1 VSNDGPPVRRVRL
14 ALAAVGVMIVS
25 TLSLAPVGSQLGL
38 VGSAR
43 ASTDIDPCGTANE
56 STTPVNPALGFQVGS
71 WPSTDAPGGVAFAG
85 AALQCGFKE
94 TNFPLLAP
102 EDVPVKAPD
111 AGTVD
116 PAFKTGFPY
125 MIGPD
130 GREVSYTAITANGIL
145 KTFLESL
152 AGSLSEDAVAGN
164 LFPPESEA
172 AAAAEAIVDALVS
185 VLKAVISDLIQEEEA
200 LQGADWDW
208 TVPSTTGTGD
218 WYSWFTW
225 PGTGG
230 ALGINPSGDPAITP
244 TSVNPALINWYSYNP
259 SDSYYQ
265 NRPPAPYARVYL
277 GATNVNLNQGP
288 GITSTAENLARD
300 ASNGQGACAGKPIP
314 ACFGSGAAASARASA
329 AAYRRHQ
336 KGSVG
341 KAIRQTSAATRSV
354 HGTSRNDEIRAIHSV
369 HKVRAGAGH
378 DQVLTGRGA
387 NRIDGGSGGDELT
400 SFRGN
405 DWMRG
410 GSGHDVLQG
419 GSGNDVSIGN
429 GGSDSLFD
437 ARGHDRMFAGP
448 GGDRIVVRDK
458 HDGDRADCGPGRDM
472 VIADPS
478 DRIVVRPAAGVSTV
492 PAGAFTSHHTPANST
507 CELVFSSVHMPPR
520 KPPQIGHHHAG
531 RPRGAPEPQWPV
543 FD

>member
-1 VSNDGPPVRRVRL
+1 MEVAVLDRPHLRAIARRRL
-14 ALAAVGVMIVS
+14 TLAIAGLTTVGALLLTS
-25 TLSLAPVGSQLGL
+25 VGSELGL

-43 ASTDIDPCGTANE
+43 ASSDIDPCGTANE

-71 WPSTDAPGGVAFAG
+71 GP
-85 AALQCGFKE
+85 AALQCGSKE

-111 AGTVD
+111 AGNVD

-130 GREVSYTAITANGIL
+130 GSEVSYTAITANEIL

-172 AAAAEAIVDALVS
+172 AAAGEAVADALVS

-208 TVPSTTGTGD
+208 TVPSKTGTGD

-244 TSVNPALINWYSYNP
+244 SSVNPALINWYSYNP

-277 GATNVNLNQGP
+277 GATRVTLKQGP
-288 GITSTAENLARD
+288 GITATAESLA
-300 ASNGQGACAGKPIP
+300 GQDSCAPVP
-314 ACFGSGAAASARASA
+314 SCFGAARRSARPRPVASRA
-329 AAYRRHQ
+329 ARGTA
-336 KGSVG
+336 GL
-341 KAIRQTSAATRSV
+341 AIHPDSSANDPIS
-354 HGTSRNDEIRAIHSV
+354 GTSGNDEFAAETGDIKIL
-369 HKVRAGAGH
+369 AGGGH
-378 DQVLTGRGA
+378 DQILTGRGA
-387 NRIDGGSGGDELT
+387 NRL
-400 SFRGN
+400 
-405 DWMRG
+405 RG
-410 GSGHDVLQG
+410 GGGHDDLMSLAGADRLQGNSGHDLLQG
-419 GSGNDVSIGN
+419 GPGADVSIGN
-429 GGSDSLFD
+429 SGSDSLFD
-437 ARGHDRMFAGP
+437 AQGSDRMLAG
-448 GGDRIVVRDK
+448 GGDDRIVVRDRR
-458 HDGDRADCGPGRDM
+458 GDDVIDCGSGTDM
-472 VIADPS
+472 VIADPG
-478 DRIVVRPAAGVSTV
+478 DRIAAAQHSNVSV
-492 PAGAFTSHHTPANST
+492 GAFTRNHAPKGST
-507 CELVFSSVHMPPR
+507 CERVYSSAHMPPR
-520 KPPQIGHHHAG
+520 EPPSIGHPAG
-531 RPRGAPEPQWPV
+531 RPPGAPEPSWPV

>member
-1 VSNDGPPVRRVRL
+1 VEVAVLDRPHLR
-14 ALAAVGVMIVS
+14 ALARRRLELAIAGLITVGALLLI
-25 TLSLAPVGSQLGL
+25 PIGSELGL

-43 ASTDIDPCGTANE
+43 ASTDIDPCGTAND

-71 WPSTDAPGGVAFAG
+71 GP
-85 AALQCGFKE
+85 AALQCGSKE

-111 AGTVD
+111 AGNVD

-130 GREVSYTAITANGIL
+130 GSEVSYTAITTNGLL

-172 AAAAEAIVDALVS
+172 AAAGEAIADALVS

-208 TVPSTTGTGD
+208 TAPSNTGTGD

-244 TSVNPALINWYSYNP
+244 SSVNPALINWYSYNP

-265 NRPPAPYARVYL
+265 SRPPAPYARVYL
-277 GATNVNLNQGP
+277 GATRVTLKQGP
-288 GITSTAENLARD
+288 GITGPAESLARQ
-300 ASNGQGACAGKPIP
+300 NACTPLPG
-314 ACFGSGAAASARASA
+314 CLGRASARSTKGRAPSGVLRGTAGLAIHPDSSA
-329 AAYRRHQ
+329 
-336 KGSVG
+336 KNP
-341 KAIRQTSAATRSV
+341 IT
-354 HGTSRNDEIRAIHSV
+354 GTSRNDEFRAERGDVKIL
-369 HKVRAGAGH
+369 AGAGH
-378 DQVLTGRGA
+378 DQVLAGRGA
-387 NRIDGGSGGDELT
+387 NRL
-400 SFRGN
+400 
-405 DWMRG
+405 RG
-410 GSGHDVLQG
+410 GGGHDDLMSLAGADRLNGNSGHDLLQG
-419 GSGNDVSIGN
+419 GPGPDLSIGN
-429 GGSDSLFD
+429 RGSDSLFD
-437 ARGHDRMFAGP
+437 AQGRDRMLAGR
-448 GGDRIVVRDK
+448 GDDRIVVRDRT
-458 HDGDRADCGPGRDM
+458 DDDVVDCGPGTDM
-472 VIADPS
+472 VIADPG
-478 DRIVVRPAAGVSTV
+478 DRIVGAATASRRAAQPGIAV
-492 PAGAFTSHHTPANST
+492 GAFTRKHTPKGST
-507 CELVFSSVHMPPR
+507 CERVYSSVHMPPR
-520 KPPQIGHHHAG
+520 KPPSIGHPAG
-531 RPRGAPEPQWPV
+531 RPPGAPEPAWPV

>member
-1 VSNDGPPVRRVRL
+1 MEVAVLDRPHLR
-14 ALAAVGVMIVS
+14 ALARRRLTLAIAGLITVGALLL
-25 TLSLAPVGSQLGL
+25 TPVGSELGL

-71 WPSTDAPGGVAFAG
+71 GP
-85 AALQCGFKE
+85 AALQCGSKE

-111 AGTVD
+111 AGKVD

-130 GREVSYTAITANGIL
+130 GSEVSYTAITADGIL

-172 AAAAEAIVDALVS
+172 AAAGEAIADALVS

-208 TVPSTTGTGD
+208 TVPSKTATGD

-244 TSVNPALINWYSYNP
+244 SSVNPALINWYSYNP
-259 SDSYYQ
+259 GDSYYQ

-277 GATNVNLNQGP
+277 GATRVTLKQGP
-288 GITSTAENLARD
+288 GITATAESLA
-300 ASNGQGACAGKPIP
+300 GQDSCAPVPSCLGAARRSARPRP
-314 ACFGSGAAASARASA
+314 VASGAARGTAGLAIHPGSSANEPDTPGRA
-329 AAYRRHQ
+329 
-336 KGSVG
+336 VT
-341 KAIRQTSAATRSV
+341 TSSRPKRATSRSSPAPATTRS
-354 HGTSRNDEIRAIHSV
+354 
-369 HKVRAGAGH
+369 
-378 DQVLTGRGA
+378 
-387 NRIDGGSGGDELT
+387 
-400 SFRGN
+400 
-405 DWMRG
+405 
-410 GSGHDVLQG
+410 
-419 GSGNDVSIGN
+419 
-429 GGSDSLFD
+429 
-437 ARGHDRMFAGP
+437 
-448 GGDRIVVRDK
+448 
-458 HDGDRADCGPGRDM
+458 
-472 VIADPS
+472 
-478 DRIVVRPAAGVSTV
+478 
-492 PAGAFTSHHTPANST
+492 
-507 CELVFSSVHMPPR
+507 
-520 KPPQIGHHHAG
+520 
-531 RPRGAPEPQWPV
+531 
-543 FD
+543 

>member
-1 VSNDGPPVRRVRL
+1 VNNDGPPVRRVRL
-14 ALAAVGVMIVS
+14 ALAAVGVMILS
-25 TLSLAPVGSQLGL
+25 TLAFTPVGSQLGL

-56 STTPVNPALGFQVGS
+56 STTPVNPGLGFQVGS
-71 WPSTDAPGGVAFAG
+71 GP

-102 EDVPVKAPD
+102 EDVSVKAPD

-130 GREVSYTAITANGIL
+130 GAEVSYTAITANGLL

-172 AAAAEAIVDALVS
+172 AAAGEAISDALVS

-208 TVPSTTGTGD
+208 TVPSQTGTGD

-230 ALGINPSGDPAITP
+230 ALGINSSGDPAITP
-244 TSVNPALINWYSYNP
+244 SSVNPALINWYSYNP
-259 SDSYYQ
+259 GDSYYQ
-265 NRPPAPYARVYL
+265 NSSPAPYARVYL
-277 GATNVNLNQGP
+277 GATRVTLKQGP
-288 GITSTAENLARD
+288 GITSTAESLARG

-314 ACFGSGAAASARASA
+314 ACFGGGAASGASARASA
-329 AAYRRHQ
+329 AAYRRHW
-336 KGSVG
+336 KKSVG
-341 KAIRQTSAATRSV
+341 RTILQTSAATRSI

-387 NRIDGGSGGDELT
+387 NRIDGGIGSDELT
-400 SFRGN
+400 SFGGN
-405 DWMRG
+405 DWLRG
-410 GSGHDVLQG
+410 GSGHDLLQG

-429 GGSDSLFD
+429 RGSDSLFD
-437 ARGHDRMFAGP
+437 ARGRDRMFAGP
-448 GGDRIVVRDK
+448 GADRIVVRDK
-458 HDGDRADCGPGRDM
+458 HDGDRVDCGPGRDM

-478 DRIVVRPAAGVSTV
+478 DRIVVRTPARVSTV
-492 PAGAFTSHHTPANST
+492 PAGAFTSHHTPAHST

-520 KPPQIGHHHAG
+520 NPPHIGHHAG
-531 RPRGAPEPQWPV
+531 RPRGAPEPRWPV

>member
-1 VSNDGPPVRRVRL
+1 VEVAVLDRPHLR
-14 ALAAVGVMIVS
+14 ALARRRLILAIAGLITVGALLL
-25 TLSLAPVGSQLGL
+25 TPVGSELGL

-56 STTPVNPALGFQVGS
+56 SSTPVNPALGFQVGS
-71 WPSTDAPGGVAFAG
+71 GP
-85 AALQCGFKE
+85 AALQCGSKE

-111 AGTVD
+111 AGEVD

-172 AAAAEAIVDALVS
+172 AAAGEAVVDALVS
-185 VLKAVISDLIQEEEA
+185 VIKAVVSDLIQEEEA

-208 TVPSTTGTGD
+208 TVPSKTGTGD

-244 TSVNPALINWYSYNP
+244 SSVNPALINWYSYNP

-277 GATNVNLNQGP
+277 GATRVNLKQGR
-288 GITSTAENLARD
+288 GITSTAENLARE
-300 ASNGQGACAGKPIP
+300 ASEGQGACAGRLVPS
-314 ACFGSGAAASARASA
+314 CFGARSARSARSSA
-329 AAYRRHQ
+329 AVSRRRD
-336 KGSVG
+336 KRVG
-341 KAIRQTSAATRSV
+341 KAIKQNRRARDSIS
-354 HGTSRNDEIRAIHSV
+354 GTSRNDEVRATKGV
-369 HKVRAGAGH
+369 DEVLAGAGH

-387 NRIDGGSGGDELT
+387 NRLHGGKGSDELT
-400 SFRGN
+400 SFAGG
-405 DWMRG
+405 DLLKG
-410 GSGHDVLQG
+410 GSRHDLLQG
-419 GSGNDVSIGN
+419 GPGSDVSVGN
-429 GGSDSLFD
+429 SGSDSLFD
-437 ARGHDRMFAGP
+437 AQGNDRMFAGADD
-448 GGDRIVVRDK
+448 DRIVVRDERG
-458 HDGDRADCGPGRDM
+458 HDRVHCGSGTDM
-472 VIADPS
+472 VIADPT
-478 DRIVVRPAAGVSTV
+478 DRLVLTAAAKRSTV
-492 PAGAFTSHHTPANST
+492 SVGAFTADHTPKGST
-507 CELVFSSVHMPPR
+507 CERVYSSVHMPPR
-520 KPPQIGHHHAG
+520 NPPSIGHSAG
-531 RPRGAPEPQWPV
+531 RPRGAPEPAWPV

>member
-1 VSNDGPPVRRVRL
+1 LGLLGEGCAVSNDGPPVRRIRL
-14 ALAAVGVMIVS
+14 ALGAVGVMMVS
-25 TLSLAPVGSQLGL
+25 TLSVAPFGSQLGL
-38 VGSAR
+38 VGSAG
-43 ASTDIDPCGTANE
+43 ASTDVDPCGTANE

-71 WPSTDAPGGVAFAG
+71 GP
-85 AALQCGFKE
+85 AALQCGTKE
-94 TNFPLLAP
+94 TNFPLIIP
-102 EDVPVKAPD
+102 EDVSVKAPD
-111 AGTVD
+111 AGEVD

-130 GREVSYTAITANGIL
+130 GSEVSYTAITGNGIL

-172 AAAAEAIVDALVS
+172 VAAGEAITDALVS
-185 VLKAVISDLIQEEEA
+185 VLKAVISDLIQEEDA

-208 TVPSTTGTGD
+208 TVPSKTGTGD

-244 TSVNPALINWYSYNP
+244 SSVNPALVNWYSYNP

-265 NRPPAPYARVYL
+265 NNPPAPYARVYL
-277 GATNVNLNQGP
+277 GATRVTLKQGP
-288 GITSTAENLARD
+288 GITSTAENLASD
-300 ASNGQGACAGKPIP
+300 ASNGEGACAGKPIP
-314 ACFGSGAAASARASA
+314 ACFGSGAAASAASARASA
-329 AAYRRHQ
+329 AAYRRHW

-341 KAIRQTSAATRSV
+341 RTILQTSAATRSI
-354 HGTSRNDEIRAIHSV
+354 HATSRNDEIRAIHSV
-369 HKVRAGAGH
+369 HRVDAGAGH

-387 NRIDGGSGGDELT
+387 NRIDGGSGSDELT
-400 SFRGN
+400 SFQGN
-405 DWMRG
+405 DRLRG

-429 GGSDSLFD
+429 VGSDSLFD

-448 GGDRIVVRDK
+448 GADRIVVRDK
-458 HDGDRADCGPGRDM
+458 HDGDRVDCGPGRDM

-478 DRIVVRPAAGVSTV
+478 DRIVVRTAGVSTV
-492 PAGAFTSHHTPANST
+492 PVGAFTSHHTPANST

-520 KPPQIGHHHAG
+520 NPPHIGHHAG
-531 RPRGAPEPQWPV
+531 RPRGAPEPHWPV